1 MSTFFELRTLIS
13 NKLSDGSLVGPTS
26 GQIDSQINSTIDYY
40 ETTEFWFNEAIATL
54 STVAGDR
61 ILGNI
66 PADFKQEIIPNGL
79 VVEDSSVRY
88 PLKKLTP
95 LEFSSLFVSNSTGLP
110 RAYVYRN
117 GQFELWYT
125 PDKIYTVFL
134 FYRKSY
140 PILVGGGDTNDF
152 TDNAARLIEYKTLED
167 LYRDYRSDPT
177 NAAIYTQLV
186 ATELGKIQEESD
198 SRIATGMLTVE
209 NIIDHNDY
217 YNANYYF

>member
-1 MSTFFELRTLIS
+1 MATLAGLRSLIS
-13 NKLSDGSLVGPTS
+13 AKLSDGNLIGPTAA
-26 GQIDSQINSTIDYY
+26 QIDDQINSTIEYY
-40 ETTEFWFNEAIATL
+40 ETSEFWFNEVIASLATI
-54 STVAGDR
+54 AGDR
-61 ILGNI
+61 FLGNI

-88 PLKKLTP
+88 PLRKLTP

-125 PDKIYTVFL
+125 PDKIYTVCL
-134 FYRKSY
+134 FYRRSY
-140 PILVGGGDTNDF
+140 VPLVLDGDSNDF

-167 LYRDYRSDPT
+167 LYRDYRSDPK
-177 NAAIYTQLV
+177 NAAIYTKLV
-186 ATELGKIQEESD
+186 AAELGKIQEESN

-217 YNANYYF
+217 YNADFYF